1 MSSGAP
7 PSTYE
12 DAYFRLKPEDVAKES
27 QDNPFDIVIIG
38 SGIGG
43 GVLATA
49 LLEKNARVLRSG
61 FSAESTEDDPTNPH
75 WGVRLPL
82 PNLPQPDQ
90 PKRILVIEKG
100 RLTFHTHC
108 MNGPRPSNSGTTS
121 QGNDLFFKKFKESVD
136 MDEET
141 AKIWMGGPVYCLGGR
156 GAVWGLFAPR

>member
-1 MSSGAP
+1 M
-7 PSTYE
+7 
-12 DAYFRLKPEDVAKES
+12 
-27 QDNPFDIVIIG
+27 
-38 SGIGG
+38 
-43 GVLATA
+43 LATS

-61 FSAESTEDDPTNPH
+61 FFAESTKADPTNPH
-75 WGVRLPL
+75 WKINMPL
-82 PNLPQPDQ
+82 PAPPTNQPQPDK

-100 RLTFHTHC
+100 GLTFHTHC